1 METIK
6 QKKQEILDCIYDE
19 IEKPNID
26 TVETLL
32 NELISICRGVN
43 CNDRC
48 VLINGIDIV
57 NTEIVNRLVDHDK
70 RIIIIGDNRT
80 QLPKNDLLK
89 DGKVFDIKTLPTLT
103 ECFIDDNKSNE
114 KWYRKFENKKRKR

>member
-26 TVETLL
+26 IVEMLL
-32 NELISICRGVN
+32 NELIYICRGVN
-43 CNDRC
+43 CNDRG
-48 VLINGIDIV
+48 VLINGIDIE
-57 NTEIVNRLVDHDK
+57 NTEIVNCLVNRDK

-89 DGKVFDIKTLPTLT
+89 DGKTFEFNIQPMLT
-103 ECFIDDNKSNE
+103 NHFDDNKSNE